1 MNISKKLPWV
11 LAASIALM
19 VSCSDKFLE
28 PKPESFFTPE
38 NLFVNKAGYNAMLI
52 NMRKDLNREHTGQKN
67 FMAHQ
72 WAASEAGVPWL
83 QMDFRALT
91 PNSDMYQQFV
101 VQINDIFQMVKN
113 ANTVISRIDAIE
125 WSSEAD
131 RNEILAEALWH
142 RSYWYYR
149 MVGNYGDLPFV
160 QEEVSGAK
168 LDFQT

>member
-1 MNISKKLPWV
+1 
-11 LAASIALM
+11 
-19 VSCSDKFLE
+19 
-28 PKPESFFTPE
+28 
-38 NLFVNKAGYNAMLI
+38 
-52 NMRKDLNREHTGQKN
+52 N

-83 QMDFRALT
+83 QMDFTALT
-91 PNSDMYQQFV
+91 PNSDRYQQFV

-113 ANTVISRIDAIE
+113 ANTIISRIDAIE

-160 QEEVSGAK
+160 QEERSEERRVGK
-168 LDFQT
+168 ECR